1 MKTSTAVLLLAATGL
16 LLVAVGVVEIT
27 QKDRRYVYL
36 ATPSRTA

>member
-16 LLVAVGVVEIT
+16 LLVAVGVVEIA
-27 QKDRRYVYL
+27 QQDRRYAYL